1 MGTSLGFL
9 TGMTTMGFLIAS
21 LFFFR
26 FWRRTGDVLFL
37 AFATAFL
44 LFAIQQGLITLSGI
58 PREERSW
65 TYFIRLVGFGLIIS
79 AVVAKNMAR
88 KSSSIG

>member
-1 MGTSLGFL
+1 MGAPLDFL

-26 FWRRTGDVLFL
+26 FWRRTGDMLFV
-37 AFATAFL
+37 AFGTAFL
-44 LFAIQQGLITLSGI
+44 LFAVQQGLITLSGI

-65 TYFIRLVGFGLIIS
+65 IYFIRLVGFGLIIC
-79 AVVAKNMAR
+79 AIVAKNVAR
-88 KSSSIG
+88 RGSSIG